1 MGVFGR
7 LSRFILPIAMGL
19 TILGPTAS
27 ASALAGPFAPSSGAA
42 PAIGQWQDSI
52 ARLPAPA
59 GGCYQASYPALAWR
73 ATPCAVAPQWPLAP
87 GPAVGP
93 STLGGPLTVGGSL
106 GGPLTVGNGNDY
118 SAQVSGTIS
127 SATGSFTHVSSG
139 ITERGQIDDQGSQVA
154 NEFTLQL
161 NSQFFSGSP
170 TCAKSSDPANCQA
183 WEQFV
188 YETDANEVFIQYW
201 LINYDASCPS
211 GWFSFS
217 SDCYTNSPATSFTAG
232 PLTAAGL
239 SKVKFV
245 GAAKTGGN
253 DEVSISDGGAASIV
267 STSDSKID
275 LANAWN
281 TTEFGVFGDG
291 GGGAANFG
299 NNSTLDAQTTLV
311 GTSRAAPKCVQQG
324 FTGET
329 NNLTLSGTAA
339 LGSESSPTIAS
350 AQTNATTT
358 TASCA
363 TAAGASPAITSVA
376 PKSGPPGGA
385 QTVTITGTNFTGAS
399 AVKFATSAAT
409 SVVVVSSTKI
419 TAKTPAHGAGVVDV
433 RIVTPAGTSA
443 VVAADKYT
451 FT

>member
-1 MGVFGR
+1 V
-7 LSRFILPIAMGL
+7 
-19 TILGPTAS
+19 
-27 ASALAGPFAPSSGAA
+27 
-42 PAIGQWQDSI
+42 
-52 ARLPAPA
+52 
-59 GGCYQASYPALAWR
+59 
-73 ATPCAVAPQWPLAP
+73 
-87 GPAVGP
+87 
-93 STLGGPLTVGGSL
+93 TVGD
-106 GGPLTVGNGNDY
+106 GNDY
-118 SAQVSGTIS
+118 SAEVSGTIS

-139 ITERGQIDDQGSQVA
+139 ITETGQIDDQGPQVA

-170 TCAKSSDPANCQA
+170 TCAKSSDPTNCQA

-188 YETDANEVFIQYW
+188 YETDANEVYIQYW
-201 LINYDASCPS
+201 LINYNATCPS

-232 PLTAAGL
+232 PLTAGGL

-253 DEVSISDGGAASIV
+253 DEVSISDGGVASIV

-275 LANAWN
+275 LAKAWN
-281 TTEFGVFGDG
+281 TTEFDVFGDG

-299 NNSTLDAQTTLV
+299 KNSTFDAQTTLV
-311 GTSRAAPKCVQQG
+311 GTSQAAPKCVKEG

-350 AQTNATTT
+350 AQTNGTTT

-363 TAAGASPAITSVA
+363 TAAGALPAITSVA
-376 PKSGPPGGA
+376 PKSGPVGGA
-385 QTVTITGTNFTGAS
+385 QAVTITGTNFTGAS
-399 AVKFATSAAT
+399 SVKFATSAAT
-409 SVVVVSSTKI
+409 NVVVVSSTKI
-419 TAKTPAHGAGVVDV
+419 TARTPAHAAGVVNV
-433 RIVTPAGTSA
+433 QVVTPAGTSA